1 MGRWWEVSVGVDEGE
16 SAGVAA
22 LLQDR
27 APGGAVIEE
36 TPAGSVVRAYFPQ
49 DSDPAPARLR
59 RAALQELARAFPHLQ
74 PRERSLLEEDWTQM
88 WRSFFSPLLVGD
100 RLLVIPPWERRRPP
114 PHQSGR
120 VAVVIDPGPAFG
132 TGHHPTTQ
140 MCLEAVERYLRPGMR
155 VLDLGTGSGILAI
168 AAARLGAGR
177 VVALDTD
184 PAAVKATLSNSR
196 ANRVLGRVSVRP
208 GSLDGR
214 LRPFDL
220 LLANISGQAIM
231 ELARPLS
238 RAARPGAVVAVS
250 GFLSESLNAVER
262 ALGAAGW
269 QPVEVLCGDDW
280 RTLVARR
287 E

>member
-1 MGRWWEVSVGVDEGE
+1 MGRWWEVSVGVGGAE

-49 DSDPAPARLR
+49 DSSPAPA
-59 RAALQELARAFPHLQ
+59 AALQELAQAFPHLKPQ
-74 PRERSLLEEDWTQM
+74 ERPLVEEEWTQG
-88 WRSFFSPLLVGD
+88 WRSFFSPLLVGQ
-100 RLLVIPPWERRRPP
+100 RLLVVPPWERRRP
-114 PHQSGR
+114 STKR

-184 PAAVKATLSNSR
+184 PVAAKAARSNAR
-196 ANRVLGRVSVRP
+196 ANRVLGRVSVRTC
-208 GSLDGR
+208 SLNGR
-214 LRPFDL
+214 LNPFDL
-220 LLANISGQAIM
+220 LVANISGQAIIG
-231 ELARPLS
+231 LARPLG
-238 RAARPGAVVAVS
+238 RAARPGAVVAVG
-250 GFLSESLNAVER
+250 GFLSESLRAVER
-262 ALGAAGW
+262 ALKAAGW
-269 QPVEVLCGDDW
+269 HPVEVLSGDDW